1 MGGSSLTHPEA
12 EEEAEVPSLLGG
24 VQVDAD
30 LQRLFSSSPVLCCS
44 CLLGLLLLLL
54 LFSLDSLSLLSLSW
68 ISPALA
74 AFLVTSS
81 MVILPLSKDS
91 SVSGERSL
99 APCTCV
105 YTAASAVGHGDCD
118 PGATYGGLL
127 CPSSPSSA
135 SSSSISASS
144 FVS

>member
-1 MGGSSLTHPEA
+1 MGAPPVTHPEA
-12 EEEAEVPSLLGG
+12 EEEAEAPPLLGG

-30 LQRLFSSSPVLCCS
+30 LQRLFSSSPVFCCS

-54 LFSLDSLSLLSLSW
+54 LFSLDSLSLLSLSR
-68 ISPALA
+68 ISLVLA
-74 AFLVTSS
+74 ALLVTSS
-81 MVILPLSKDS
+81 MVILPLSRDS
-91 SVSGERSL
+91 SVAGERSL
-99 APCTCV
+99 APRTCV
-105 YTAASAVGHGDCD
+105 YTAASAVGDGDRD